1 MNSLPRYWI
10 VKDDG
15 SSLFDNIINY
25 LNRTYN
31 RSWGGEKDCY
41 YGYDG
46 NRNAAGTDKWDTPSK
61 FKNNPTILSIEE
73 FIELSKEIEE
83 FPEKFSLA
91 GGFDLKN
98 SKIWKEFTK
107 DFIGNAS
114 CYYYCTQAKCIG
126 YEENLRSEY
135 PLITLQEFEKY
146 FENPMETKEIIGYK
160 LKDQSLRKAASLILN
175 GYDHGMNLVDGAN
188 MDIQSAQVFKDAG
201 VLELLFEPVYKEE
214 KYPLSYS
221 ELKSNEFYCCEYE
234 RQGIY
239 IFQHNNKFWMNS
251 NKEVNSHSDGE
262 FKPSNGFHKFRKATT
277 EEIEEI
283 LLLEAKER
291 YPIGCKIKLMSKNT
305 GGDFDNKVKFTKYQ
319 IYDNGKQIYID
330 GNLLLYENGKWAEIL
345 PSYPQIAINSYK
357 GEFFDNYVKFG
368 CAEISKQVFIDLY
381 QLNQSIRN
389 GDMAICRDSNREI
402 VSATIGT
409 GTFSKEQIKE
419 IAEYYLQ
426 NK

>member
-1 MNSLPRYWI
+1 MNNL
-10 VKDDG
+10 
-15 SSLFDNIINY
+15 
-25 LNRTYN
+25 
-31 RSWGGEKDCY
+31 
-41 YGYDG
+41 
-46 NRNAAGTDKWDTPSK
+46 PSK
-61 FKNNPTILSIEE
+61 WCIKITNENKPFLMNLRDGELHFKKYYDYTMNAYYSSIR
-73 FIELSKEIEE
+73 S
-83 FPEKFSLA
+83 
-91 GGFDLKN
+91 D
-98 SKIWKEFTK
+98 
-107 DFIGNAS
+107 
-114 CYYYCTQAKCIG
+114 IG
-126 YEENLRSEY
+126 YEFYEIPYGYTE
-135 PLITLQEFEKY
+135 ITFEQFKQ
-146 FENPMETKEIIGYK
+146 FILKEKPMETKEIIGYEI
-160 LKDQSLRKAASLILN
+160 LKTVWGFEGNRFTAGSFINIINKESLPYFKELGILN
-175 GYDHGMNLVDGAN
+175 DTS
-188 MDIQSAQVFKDAG
+188 IFK
-201 VLELLFEPVYKEE
+201 PMYKEE
-214 KYPLSYS
+214 KYPLNYS

-234 RQGIY
+234 RQGVY

-330 GNLLLYENGKWAEIL
+330 GNLLLYDNGKWAEIL
-345 PSYPQIAINSYK
+345 SSYPQIAINGYK
-357 GEFFDNYVKFG
+357 GEFFNDYVKFG

-389 GDMAICRDSNREI
+389 GDMAIGRDSNREI
-402 VSATIGT
+402 VSATIGK

-426 NK
+426 KK